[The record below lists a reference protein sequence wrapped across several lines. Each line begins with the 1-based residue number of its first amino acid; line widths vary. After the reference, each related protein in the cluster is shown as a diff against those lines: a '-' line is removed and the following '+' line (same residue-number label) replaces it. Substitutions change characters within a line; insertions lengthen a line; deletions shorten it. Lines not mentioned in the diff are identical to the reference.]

1 MLWDNDLTKIRRE
14 NVNRIGNMNGTMWDQ
29 LAPIVQYLSS
39 FSIPL
44 FEQEVI
50 KKDLIG
56 FAEEADI
63 EGITLGQKL
72 GMQPKGFCDFLL
84 QNREKSTFCWI
95 KDNLVELI
103 VHSIWWMSIFVFVSI
118 AMGENTVDGYDI
130 LCSVFFAACSV
141 VFKDTFFVCGT
152 IFEYRG
158 RQAFNKKKWIM
169 RSGIILAIL
178 VVMQATLSRYPVVIS
193 IGENRWI
200 VVGCFVLISLLF
212 VGIRNWY
219 WNCQSKKYEWKS

>member
-14 NVNRIGNMNGTMWDQ
+14 NVERIGNMNGTMWDQ

-63 EGITLGQKL
+63 EHITLEQKL
-72 GMQPKGFCDFLL
+72 GMPPKSFCDFLL
-84 QNREKSTFCWI
+84 QDKDRSRSRWI
-95 KDNLVELI
+95 
-103 VHSIWWMSIFVFVSI
+103 
-118 AMGENTVDGYDI
+118 GENLLGMITDFTCWLTLFGIFNIVTGEEILDGVDLWLII
-130 LCSVFFAACSV
+130 LFAISSNLFDGNIV
-141 VFKDTFFVCGT
+141 LYK
-152 IFEYRG
+152 G
-158 RQAFNKKKWIM
+158 RQAFDKKKWKIQIIVK
-169 RSGIILAIL
+169 SVAIVILAVL
-178 VVMQATLSRYPVVIS
+178 LSRYKVVIPLD
-193 IGENRWI
+193 ENRWI
-200 VVGCFVLISLLF
+200 IVGCFVLVSLLF

>member
-14 NVNRIGNMNGTMWDQ
+14 NVERIGNMNGTMWDQ

-63 EGITLGQKL
+63 EHITLEQKL
-72 GMQPKGFCDFLL
+72 GMPPKSFCDFLL
-84 QNREKSTFCWI
+84 QNREKSTFYWI
-95 KDNLVELI
+95 KDNLLELI
-103 VHSIWWMSIFVFVSI
+103 VHSVWWMTFYVFLSIV
-118 AMGENTVDGYDI
+118 MTENTIDGYDI
-130 LCSVFFAACSV
+130 VGSVFMAVCSV
-141 VFKDTFFVCGT
+141 VFKDAFFAVST

-158 RQAFNKKKWIM
+158 RQAFHKKKWIVQ
-169 RSGIILAIL
+169 SGMIL
-178 VVMQATLSRYPVVIS
+178 VIIVGVQVILVRYPIVIS
-193 IGENRWI
+193 IGEYPWI
-200 VVGCFVLISLLF
+200 VAGGFILISILF
-212 VGIRNWY
+212 IIIRNEY

>member
-1 MLWDNDLTKIRRE
+1 MLWDNDLTKIRKE
-14 NVNRIGNMNGTMWDQ
+14 NVERIAYMQGSMWDQ

-63 EGITLGQKL
+63 EGITLEQKL
-72 GMQPKGFCDFLL
+72 GMPTKEFCDFLL
-84 QNREKSTFCWI
+84 QDKDKS
-95 KDNLVELI
+95 
-103 VHSIWWMSIFVFVSI
+103 MSQWG
-118 AMGENTVDGYDI
+118 GENLLGMITD
-130 LCSVFFAACSV
+130 
-141 VFKDTFFVCGT
+141 FVCWLTLLGVFNIVT
-152 IFEYRG
+152 GEDVLDGIDLWFAILFAVSSNLFGGSILLYKG
-158 RQAFNKKKWIM
+158 RQAFDKKKWKIQTAV
-169 RSGIILAIL
+169 GVIVIAIL
-178 VVMQATLSRYPVVIS
+178 WRLLSQCTVVIPLNES
-193 IGENRWI
+193 RWI

>member
-84 QNREKSTFCWI
+84 QDKDKSTSRWI
-95 KDNLVELI
+95 GENLLEIITNLVCWLAFFGIFNI
-103 VHSIWWMSIFVFVSI
+103 VTGEDVLDGIDLWLAILFAVSSNLFGGSILL
-118 AMGENTVDGYDI
+118 Y
-130 LCSVFFAACSV
+130 
-141 VFKDTFFVCGT
+141 K
-152 IFEYRG
+152 G
-158 RQAFNKKKWIM
+158 RQAFDKRKWKIQTAV
-169 RSGIILAIL
+169 GVIVIAIL
-178 VVMQATLSRYPVVIS
+178 GRLLSQCTVVIPLNES
-193 IGENRWI
+193 RWI

>member
-14 NVNRIGNMNGTMWDQ
+14 NVERIGNMNGTMWDQ

-63 EGITLGQKL
+63 EHITLEQKL
-72 GMQPKGFCDFLL
+72 GMPPKSFCDFLL
-84 QNREKSTFCWI
+84 QDKDRSRSRWI
-95 KDNLVELI
+95 
-103 VHSIWWMSIFVFVSI
+103 
-118 AMGENTVDGYDI
+118 GENLLGMITDFTCWLTLFGIFNIVTGEEILDGVDLWLAI
-130 LCSVFFAACSV
+130 LFAISSNLFDGNIV
-141 VFKDTFFVCGT
+141 LYK
-152 IFEYRG
+152 G
-158 RQAFNKKKWIM
+158 RQAFDKKKWKIQ
-169 RSGIILAIL
+169 IIVKSVVIVIL
-178 VVMQATLSRYPVVIS
+178 GVLLSRYKVVIPLD
-193 IGENRWI
+193 ENRWI
-200 VVGCFVLISLLF
+200 IVGCFVLVSLLF

>member
-84 QNREKSTFCWI
+84 QDKDKSTSRWI
-95 KDNLVELI
+95 GENLLEIITNLVCWLAFFGIFNI
-103 VHSIWWMSIFVFVSI
+103 VTGEDVLDGIDLWLAILFAVSSNLFGGSILL
-118 AMGENTVDGYDI
+118 Y
-130 LCSVFFAACSV
+130 
-141 VFKDTFFVCGT
+141 K
-152 IFEYRG
+152 G
-158 RQAFNKKKWIM
+158 RQAFDKRKWKIQTAV
-169 RSGIILAIL
+169 GVIVIAIL
-178 VVMQATLSRYPVVIS
+178 GRLLSQCTVVIS
-193 IGENRWI
+193 LNESRWI

>member
-84 QNREKSTFCWI
+84 QDKDKSTSRWI
-95 KDNLVELI
+95 GENLLEIITNLVCWLAFFGIFNI
-103 VHSIWWMSIFVFVSI
+103 VTGEDVLDGIDLWLAILFAVSSNLFGGSILL
-118 AMGENTVDGYDI
+118 Y
-130 LCSVFFAACSV
+130 
-141 VFKDTFFVCGT
+141 K
-152 IFEYRG
+152 G
-158 RQAFNKKKWIM
+158 RQAFDKKKWKIQTAV
-169 RSGIILAIL
+169 GVIVIAIL
-178 VVMQATLSRYPVVIS
+178 GRLLSQCTVVIPLNES
-193 IGENRWI
+193 RWI
-200 VVGCFVLISLLF
+200 VVGCIVLISLLF

>member
-14 NVNRIGNMNGTMWDQ
+14 NVERIGNMNGTMWDQ

-63 EGITLGQKL
+63 EHITLEQKL
-72 GMQPKGFCDFLL
+72 GMPPKSFCDFLL
-84 QNREKSTFCWI
+84 QDKDRSRRRWI
-95 KDNLVELI
+95 
-103 VHSIWWMSIFVFVSI
+103 
-118 AMGENTVDGYDI
+118 GENLLGMITDFTCWLTLFGIFNIVTGEEILDGVDLWLII
-130 LCSVFFAACSV
+130 LFAISSNLFDGNIV
-141 VFKDTFFVCGT
+141 LYK
-152 IFEYRG
+152 G
-158 RQAFNKKKWIM
+158 RQAFDKKKWKIQIIVK
-169 RSGIILAIL
+169 SVAIVILAVL
-178 VVMQATLSRYPVVIS
+178 LSRYKVVIPLD
-193 IGENRWI
+193 ENRWI
-200 VVGCFVLISLLF
+200 IVGCFVLVSLLF

>member
-14 NVNRIGNMNGTMWDQ
+14 NVERIGNMNGTMWDQ

-63 EGITLGQKL
+63 ENITLEQKL
-72 GMQPKGFCDFLL
+72 GMPPKGFCDFLL
-84 QNREKSTFCWI
+84 QDKDRSRSRWI
-95 KDNLVELI
+95 
-103 VHSIWWMSIFVFVSI
+103 
-118 AMGENTVDGYDI
+118 GENLLGMITDFTCWLTLFGIFNIVTGEEILDGVDLWLAI
-130 LCSVFFAACSV
+130 LFAISSNLFDGNIV
-141 VFKDTFFVCGT
+141 LYK
-152 IFEYRG
+152 G
-158 RQAFNKKKWIM
+158 RQAFDKKKWKIQIIIK
-169 RSGIILAIL
+169 SVAIVILA
-178 VVMQATLSRYPVVIS
+178 VFLSRYKVVIPLD
-193 IGENRWI
+193 ENRWI
-200 VVGCFVLISLLF
+200 IVGCFVLVSLLF

-219 WNCQSKKYEWKS
+219 WNHQSKKYDWKS

>member
-84 QNREKSTFCWI
+84 QDKDKSTSRWI
-95 KDNLVELI
+95 GENLLEIITNLVCWLAFFGIFNI
-103 VHSIWWMSIFVFVSI
+103 VTGEDVLDGIDLWLAILFAVSSNLFGGSILL
-118 AMGENTVDGYDI
+118 Y
-130 LCSVFFAACSV
+130 
-141 VFKDTFFVCGT
+141 K
-152 IFEYRG
+152 G
-158 RQAFNKKKWIM
+158 RQAFDKKKWKIQTAV
-169 RSGIILAIL
+169 GVIVIAIL
-178 VVMQATLSRYPVVIS
+178 GRLLSQCTVVIPLNES
-193 IGENRWI
+193 RWI